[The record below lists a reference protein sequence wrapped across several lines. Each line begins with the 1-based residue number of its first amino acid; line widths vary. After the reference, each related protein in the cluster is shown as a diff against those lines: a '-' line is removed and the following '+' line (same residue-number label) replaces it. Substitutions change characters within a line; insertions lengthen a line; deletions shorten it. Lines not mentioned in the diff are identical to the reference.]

1 MDSLPSSLANS
12 PRTSPIPEAV
22 ASNTEVYSAGAR
34 VFLESNTFGAYVGA
48 AKGVVQEALK
58 NSVSELP
65 AYSLPHEL
73 TLGHMACLAADAS
86 GLELLKRLVEIPE
99 LAKQLTQSCKA
110 IPVEEIAVLDPKGDP
125 VMPAIN
131 KDDALNFALFR
142 GWKEGVEFIIKELTK
157 DDNKLEATS
166 NGTGNSP
173 VNLAAGKCDLEV
185 MVLLCASFDES
196 AASDLK
202 NRQTSPGGSTPLHS
216 NVRTGMP
223 EVCEWLLDNG
233 AEKSISLKDK
243 GGLTPYD
250 HLKNRL
256 QEQRM
261 NAEEIVK
268 WEKLLPRLDPKHQ
281 EVEIDLSQT
290 MGALKV

>member
-1 MDSLPSSLANS
+1 M
-12 PRTSPIPEAV
+12 V
-22 ASNTEVYSAGAR
+22 
-34 VFLESNTFGAYVGA
+34 
-48 AKGVVQEALK
+48 K
-58 NSVSELP
+58 
-65 AYSLPHEL
+65 
-73 TLGHMACLAADAS
+73 
-86 GLELLKRLVEIPE
+86 IPE
-99 LAKQLTQSCKA
+99 LAKQLTQPCKA
-110 IPVEEIAVLDPKGDP
+110 IPVEEIAVLDPKGNP

-131 KDDALNFALFR
+131 NDDALNFALFR

-173 VNLAAGKCDLEV
+173 LNLAAGKCDLEV
-185 MVLLCASFDES
+185 MELLCASFDES
-196 AASDLK
+196 TASDLK

-256 QEQRM
+256 QEQKV
-261 NAEEIVK
+261 NAGDIDI
-268 WEKLLPRLDPKHQ
+268 WEKLLPKLDPMHQ
-281 EVEIDLSQT
+281 EVETDLSQT